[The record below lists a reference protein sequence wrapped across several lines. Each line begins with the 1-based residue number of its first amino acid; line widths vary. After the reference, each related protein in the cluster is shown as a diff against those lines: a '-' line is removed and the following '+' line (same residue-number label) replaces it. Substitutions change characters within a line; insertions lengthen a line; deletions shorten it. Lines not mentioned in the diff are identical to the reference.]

1 MPRTLS
7 WLITVK
13 TEDNLGPKIRDG
25 ASTPE
30 ASHTPEPGQAP
41 KVAGTPGCHRRGSRH
56 EGLPLLHAQ
65 TDVWKEVGGEWNLGV
80 TFTLFTQKIENR
92 EYIILF
98 MV

>member
-30 ASHTPEPGQAP
+30 ASHTPEPGQVP
-41 KVAGTPGCHRRGSRH
+41 RVAGRDPGVPQAGQS
-56 EGLPLLHAQ
+56 A
-65 TDVWKEVGGEWNLGV
+65 
-80 TFTLFTQKIENR
+80 
-92 EYIILF
+92 
-98 MV
+98 